1 MIEVGKIS
9 WKLLEVGKK
18 ALTVISSIKEDQK
31 TALKRKMKFTR
42 FIVYLV

>member
-1 MIEVGKIS
+1 MIEVEKIS

-18 ALTVISSIKEDQK
+18 AFTVISSTKKDQK
-31 TALKRKMKFTR
+31 TVLKRKNEFTR